1 MSIGSTLLLSSF
13 PFIWHSKWSLYLPHC
28 VPLLSLPENWH
39 NSEWSHFSFQGNLLL
54 YLGQAKGAIN
64 NSCQHHLALTLSGE
78 RLLWGKTWEKP
89 PVSLF
94 ERASGYVKSTPLFD
108 NFGAAAVV
116 NSSLSCS
123 PSSSTIWFSSSF
135 ILFMLFIH
143 AFQCLSF
150 VSWPVLPSVL
160 FSG

>member
-1 MSIGSTLLLSSF
+1 MSVGSTLLLSSF
-13 PFIWHSKWSLYLPHC
+13 PFIWHSRWSLYT
-28 VPLLSLPENWH
+28 PLVSPFLSPPENWH
-39 NSEWSHFSFQGNLLL
+39 SSEWSHFSFQGNLLL
-54 YLGQAKGAIN
+54 LLCLGQAKGAIN
-64 NSCQHHLALTLSGE
+64 NSFQHHLALTLSSE
-78 RLLWGKTWEKP
+78 RLLWWKTWEKT

-94 ERASGYVKSTPLFD
+94 ERASGYVRSIPFL
-108 NFGAAAVV
+108 
-116 NSSLSCS
+116 L
-123 PSSSTIWFSSSF
+123 TILGQLQWLIPPFPVDQVQTQSGYF